1 MKMKKY
7 MAMGLGAIMAV
18 GIAVSGVLPVSAVN
32 NNENDAKL
40 ATAVTMAA
48 RDYDDYEGVIKSS
61 TTLRSKATSNSRKI
75 TTLKKGAVV
84 EVERKA
90 SNGWYRVEYRDIE
103 GYVSPKNI
111 KVYDSE
117 YRDVEKKGTVTSNV
131 NMRLGASTLS
141 KKVTYLKKGTVIKIE
156 SKTSNGWYKIE
167 YKGRDG
173 YISQK
178 HAKIGTNTNKK
189 DYTYREMDDYDGI
202 TTAKLTLRRSP
213 SSSSAKITSIPK
225 GARVEVEGKTSN
237 GFYRVEYRDIEGYVS
252 SKYIKLVRDYD

>member
-61 TTLRSKATSNSRKI
+61 TTFRSKATSNSRKI

-111 KVYDSE
+111 KIYDSE

-156 SKTSNGWYKIE
+156 SKTSNGWYKI
-167 YKGRDG
+167 
-173 YISQK
+173 
-178 HAKIGTNTNKK
+178 
-189 DYTYREMDDYDGI
+189 
-202 TTAKLTLRRSP
+202 
-213 SSSSAKITSIPK
+213 
-225 GARVEVEGKTSN
+225 
-237 GFYRVEYRDIEGYVS
+237 
-252 SKYIKLVRDYD
+252 